1 MQHKLHRRALL
12 AAGAAGTIAW
22 STGTL
27 RAYAQQSDAERG
39 FAIAQR
45 SDVSDNGF
53 HDSVATLRM
62 TLSNANGVESQ
73 RQLEIRTLERANPDV
88 GDRSLALFSD
98 PADIDGTALLS
109 HARIIEPDHQWLYL
123 PALHRVRRIASVNKS
138 GPFVG
143 SEFAFEDFTG
153 QELGKFRYTFLRTED
168 LEGVACDVVE
178 RFPLYE
184 HSGYSR
190 QIVWIDQPA
199 AQFRKIDFYD
209 RGDQHLKT
217 LLLDQYERFEN
228 AYWRALRLRMEN
240 RLTHKSTVLTFSN
253 LSFGTGLTEADFVPA
268 VLPTLR

>member
-12 AAGAAGTIAW
+12 AAGAAGAIAW
-22 STGTL
+22 SA
-27 RAYAQQSDAERG
+27 RAFPAYAEQAGAEQG
-39 FAIAQR
+39 LAIAQR

-53 HDSVATLRM
+53 HDSVATLQM
-62 TLSNANGVESQ
+62 TLSNANGVESE
-73 RQLEIRTLERANPDV
+73 RKLEIRTLERANADV
-88 GDRSLALFSD
+88 GDQSLALFSA

-109 HARIIEPDHQWLYL
+109 HARLIEPDDQWLYL

-153 QELGKFRYTFLRTED
+153 QELGKFRYNFLRTETLD
-168 LEGVACDVVE
+168 GVACDVIE

-190 QIVWIDQPA
+190 QVVWIDQPA

-209 RGDQHLKT
+209 RGGQHLKT
-217 LLLDQYERFEN
+217 LVLDQYERFAN

-240 RLTHKSTVLTFSN
+240 WLTHKSTVLTFSDVR
-253 LSFGTGLTEADFVPA
+253 FRTGLTEGDFVPA

>member
-1 MQHKLHRRALL
+1 MQPKLHRRALL
-12 AAGAAGTIAW
+12 AGGAAGVIAW
-22 STGTL
+22 SA
-27 RAYAQQSDAERG
+27 RAFPVFGQQSAEDQG

-62 TLSNANGVESQ
+62 TLSNANGVESE
-73 RQLEIRTLERANPDV
+73 RQLEIRTLERAGPDV
-88 GDRSLALFSD
+88 GDKSLALFSA

-109 HARIIEPDHQWLYL
+109 HARLIEPDDQWLYL

-153 QELGKFRYTFLRTED
+153 QELGKFRYKFLRTED
-168 LEGVACDVVE
+168 LEGITCDVIE

-184 HSGYSR
+184 HSGSNR
-190 QIVWIDQPA
+190 QIVWIDQPT

-217 LLLDQYERFEN
+217 LVLDQYQLFDGK
-228 AYWRALRLRMEN
+228 YWRALRLRMEN
-240 RLTHKSTVLTFSN
+240 RLTNKSTVLTFAD
-253 LSFGTGLTEADFVPA
+253 LRIGAGLTEADFVPA